1 MKLFPLFNQR
11 SQTPI
16 SPKIMLLPFVK
27 TSCLLLL
34 FSGLSWSLFAQGL
47 TTDDYQKEELYI
59 KMRDGVK
66 LFTTIYSPKNVKEEL
81 PVLMIRTCYSVA
93 PYGKNAMPEQIMHN
107 PDLVASGYIF
117 VKQDVRGRWMSE
129 GEFENTK
136 PPYSWYQKKRT
147 DEVTDS
153 YDTYTWLA
161 ENLKNFNGNIGQ
173 YGNSY
178 LGFTS
183 LVASVTDHPNL
194 KAVLA
199 MAPVTNFYFED
210 FNRYGLYGMNY
221 MPVMDV
227 FGVQKSEPT
236 SKKWYSVVDKPYMLD
251 VENGLSE
258 DYYNYFLKNRALSSA
273 SHMID
278 TSNFFWKNI
287 KAHPNYDA
295 YRKER
300 DWIQYLNRSKCQTL
314 VVGGWNDEQNLYGI
328 LNSFKKMASDAPESK
343 AKLVLG
349 PWSHGHPK
357 RRDSAYYLGDIF
369 YGNDLSKD
377 YQEQIEFKYFEFH
390 LKEKGVDLDF
400 RAHVFD
406 TGSKKW
412 VDYQDDPFKENLST
426 EKEEKESLTFF
437 LNPSGS
443 FNKNPLLGNAAY
455 ISDPDHPV
463 PFLKE
468 ENFHTLAPK
477 HYMTDD
483 QRFVSRRSDVLSYVS
498 DPLKDA
504 VTVQGEI
511 KALIQFAT
519 DHEDAD
525 LYVKV
530 IDVFPMDR
538 KPLATDKPGV
548 KMNGFQHLVRCGYI
562 RGRFRESFETPKKLV
577 PGKKTAI
584 QVPLLEVLH
593 TFKPGHRIMIQIQSS
608 MFPLFDLNPQ
618 KYVENIYDAV
628 DADFQPAVHKVFGDS
643 KIVLPVVKD

>member
-1 MKLFPLFNQR
+1 MKILL
-11 SQTPI
+11 TI
-16 SPKIMLLPFVK
+16 SYCIIALAA
-27 TSCLLLL
+27 S
-34 FSGLSWSLFAQGL
+34 AQL
-47 TTDDYQKEELYI
+47 TTADYEKKEVYI
-59 KMRDGVK
+59 TMRDGVK
-66 LFTTIYSPKNVKEEL
+66 LFTSIYSPKEAKEKY

-93 PYGKNAMPEQIMHN
+93 PYGPDTMPEKLMHN

-136 PPYSWYQKKRT
+136 PPYSWSEKKRT

-153 YDTYTWLA
+153 YDTYDWLVK
-161 ENLKNFNGNIGQ
+161 NLEHFNGKIGQ

-210 FNRYGLYGMNY
+210 FNRYGLYGLNY

-227 FGVQKSEPT
+227 FGVQKEAPT
-236 SKKWYSVVDKPYMLD
+236 DKSWYSNNQREFLLDKEKELT
-251 VENGLSE
+251 V
-258 DYYNYFLKNRALSSA
+258 DYYDYFLKHRALSSTD
-273 SHMID
+273 HLID
-278 TSNFFWKNI
+278 PDNFFWSNI
-287 KAHPNYDA
+287 KEHPNYDD
-295 YRKER
+295 YRQQR
-300 DWIQYLNRSKCQTL
+300 NWIQYLEKSKCPTM

-328 LNSFKKMASDAPESK
+328 LNSFKKMYHDAPDSQ

-357 RRDSAYYLGDIF
+357 KRDSLYYLGDIF
-369 YGNDLSKD
+369 YGYDLAKT
-377 YQEQIEFKYFEFH
+377 YQEEIEYKYFEYH
-390 LKEKGVDLDF
+390 LKGRGQEPSF

-406 TGSKKW
+406 TGSKEW
-412 VDYQDDPFKENLST
+412 RDFGDDPFDDE
-426 EKEEKESLTFF
+426 
-437 LNPSGS
+437 LNRVTMYLRPDGMIGAKTTGS
-443 FNKNPLLGNAAY
+443 RSY

-463 PFLKE
+463 PFIE
-468 ENFHTLAPK
+468 DDHFHRMAPK

-483 QRFVSRRSDVLSYVS
+483 QRFVSKRPDVLTYVT
-498 DPLKDA
+498 DPLKDEL
-504 VTVQGEI
+504 TVQGTIEAI
-511 KALIQFAT
+511 IQFAT

-538 KPLATDKPGV
+538 EPESTDKDGV
-548 KMNGFQHLVRCGYI
+548 KMNGFQHLVRAGYI
-562 RGRFRESFETPKKLV
+562 RGRYRNSFENPEPFK
-577 PGKKTAI
+577 PGEKTEVT
-584 QVPLLEVLH
+584 VPLLEVLH
-593 TFKPGHRIMIQIQSS
+593 TFKRGHRIMIQVQSS

-618 KYVENIYDAV
+618 KYVTNIYEATD
-628 DADFQPAVHKVFGDS
+628 DDFESAQHIVFGDS
-643 KIVLPVVKD
+643 RIIIPVVRR

>member
-1 MKLFPLFNQR
+1 MKLFPFFKKSNQAY
-11 SQTPI
+11 I
-16 SPKIMLLPFVK
+16 SGKRNYQQIVKLL
-27 TSCLLLL
+27 CLIII
-34 FSGLSWSLFAQGL
+34 FSGMSCSIKGQGL
-47 TTDDYQKEELYI
+47 TTDDYQTEELYI
-59 KMRDGVK
+59 EMRDGVK
-66 LFTTIYSPKNVKEEL
+66 LFTTIYSPKKAMGDL
-81 PVLMIRTCYSVA
+81 PVLMIRTCYSVV
-93 PYGKNAMPEQIMHN
+93 PYGKDVMPEQIMHN

-117 VKQDVRGRWMSE
+117 VKQDVRGRWKSE

-136 PPYSWYQKKRT
+136 PPYSWSDKKRT

-153 YDTYTWLA
+153 YDTYSWLA
-161 ENLKNFNGNIGQ
+161 KNLKNFNGKIGQ

-227 FGVQKSEPT
+227 FGVQKTDTT
-236 SKKWYSVVDKPYMLD
+236 SKSWYRVGDKPFMLD
-251 VENGLSE
+251 RENNLTE
-258 DYYNYFLKNRALSSA
+258 DYYAYFLKNRALSNT

-278 TSNFFWKNI
+278 SNNFFWKNI
-287 KAHPNYDA
+287 KSHPNYDA
-295 YRKER
+295 YRQER
-300 DWIQYLNRSKCQTL
+300 NWIQYLNKSKCQTL

-328 LNSFKKMASDAPESK
+328 LNSFKKMAADAPDSK

-349 PWSHGHPK
+349 PWSHGHPQ

-369 YGNDLSKD
+369 YGDDLSKN
-377 YQEQIEFKYFEFH
+377 YQEQIEFKYFEYH
-390 LKEKGVDLDF
+390 LKEKGSDLDF

-406 TGSKKW
+406 TGTKKW
-412 VDYQDDPFKENLST
+412 VDYQDDPFKE
-426 EKEEKESLTFF
+426 KQEELTLF
-437 LNPSGS
+437 LNPNSS
-443 FNKNPLLGNAAY
+443 LSKKSTLESISY
-455 ISDPDHPV
+455 VSDPDHPV

-468 ENFHTLAPK
+468 EGFHMLAPK

-483 QRFVSRRSDVLSYVS
+483 QRFVSRRGDVLSFVTE
-498 DPLKDA
+498 PLTDA
-504 VTVQGEI
+504 ISVQGEI
-511 KALIQFAT
+511 EALIQFAT

-525 LYVKV
+525 IYVKV

-538 KPLATDKPGV
+538 KPLTTDKPGV

-562 RGRFRESFETPKKLV
+562 RGRYHESFETPKKLV
-577 PGKKTAI
+577 PGEKTPI
-584 QVPLLEVLH
+584 KVPLLEVLH

-618 KYVENIYDAV
+618 KYVENIYEAKDS
-628 DADFQPAVHKVFGDS
+628 DFEPALHQVFGDS
-643 KIVLPVVKD
+643 KIIFPVVKH

>member
-1 MKLFPLFNQR
+1 MKIALLLNQIDLGLAPNRTNINQR
-11 SQTPI
+11 MRIPFI
-16 SPKIMLLPFVK
+16 LLAFLGLT
-27 TSCLLLL
+27 TSL
-34 FSGLSWSLFAQGL
+34 FSQGL
-47 TTDDYQKEELYI
+47 TTNDYEKEELYI
-59 KMRDGVK
+59 EMRDGVK
-66 LFTTIYSPKNVKEEL
+66 LFTTIYTPKESQVDY

-93 PYGKNAMPEQIMHN
+93 PYGKDTMPAQIMHN

-129 GEFENTK
+129 GVFENTK
-136 PPYSWYQKKRT
+136 PPYSWTDKKRT

-153 YDTYTWLA
+153 YDTYDWLA
-161 ENLKNFNGNIGQ
+161 KNLKNFNGNIGQ

-227 FGVQKSEPT
+227 FGVQKTDTT
-236 SKKWYSVVDKPYMLD
+236 SKSWYNVVDKPFMLD
-251 VENGLSE
+251 AENGLSE
-258 DYYNYFLKNRALSSA
+258 DYYDYFLQHRALSDVA
-273 SHMID
+273 HMID
-278 TSNFFWKNI
+278 SNNFFWNNI
-287 KAHPNYDA
+287 IAHPTYDA
-295 YRKER
+295 YRKQR
-300 DWIQYLNRSKCQTL
+300 NWIQYLNKSKCQTL

-328 LNSFKKMASDAPESK
+328 LNCFKKMAADAPESK
-343 AKLVLG
+343 AQLVLG

-357 RRDSAYYLGDIF
+357 RRDTAYYLGDIF
-369 YGNDLSKD
+369 YGDDLSKN
-377 YQEQIEFKYFEFH
+377 YQEQVEFKYFEFH
-390 LKEKGVDLDF
+390 LKEKGAALDF
-400 RAHVFD
+400 RARVFD
-406 TGSKKW
+406 TGSKEW
-412 VDYQDDPFKENLST
+412 VNYQDDPFDDELKE
-426 EKEEKESLTFF
+426 LTLY
-437 LNPSGS
+437 LNPNGS
-443 FNKNPLLGNAAY
+443 LSEQSTTESSTY
-455 ISDPDHPV
+455 VSDPDHPV

-468 ENFHTLAPK
+468 EEFHILAPK

-483 QRFVSRRSDVLSYVS
+483 QRFVSRRPDVLSFVS
-498 DPLKDA
+498 DPLTDA
-504 VTVQGEI
+504 ITIQGEI
-511 KALIQFAT
+511 EALIQFVT

-538 KPLATDKPGV
+538 QPLITDKPGV

-562 RGRFRESFETPKKLV
+562 RGRFHESFETATRLV
-577 PGKKTAI
+577 PGEKTAI

-618 KYVENIYDAV
+618 KYIENIYDAK
-628 DADFQPAVHKVFGDS
+628 DSDFESAVHEVFGDS
-643 KIVLPVVKD
+643 KILLPIAKD

>member
-1 MKLFPLFNQR
+1 
-11 SQTPI
+11 
-16 SPKIMLLPFVK
+16 
-27 TSCLLLL
+27 
-34 FSGLSWSLFAQGL
+34 
-47 TTDDYQKEELYI
+47 
-59 KMRDGVK
+59 MRDGVK
-66 LFTTIYSPKNVKEEL
+66 LFTTIYSPKEPQGDY

-93 PYGKNAMPEQIMHN
+93 PYGKDTIPEQIMHN

-129 GEFENTK
+129 GKFENTK
-136 PPYSWYQKKRT
+136 PPYSWSDKKRT

-153 YDTYTWLA
+153 YDTYDWLA
-161 ENLKNFNGNIGQ
+161 KNLKNFNGNIGQ

-227 FGVQKSEPT
+227 FGVQKTEPT
-236 SKKWYSVVDKPYMLD
+236 TESWYNVMDKPFMVDTTY
-251 VENGLSE
+251 GLME
-258 DYYNYFLKNRALSSA
+258 DYYDYFLKHRALSDVSHLIDSA
-273 SHMID
+273 
-278 TSNFFWKNI
+278 NFFWKNI
-287 KAHPNYDA
+287 IAHPSYDE
-295 YRKER
+295 YRQER
-300 DWIQYLNRSKCQTL
+300 NWIQYLKKSKCQTL

-328 LNSFKKMASDAPESK
+328 LNSFKKMAADAPESN

-349 PWSHGHPK
+349 PWSHGHPQ

-369 YGNDLSKD
+369 YGHDLSKN
-377 YQEQIEFKYFEFH
+377 YQEQVEYKYFEFH
-390 LKEKGVDLDF
+390 LKGKGSPLDF
-400 RAHVFD
+400 RARVFD
-406 TGSKKW
+406 TGSKQW
-412 VDYQDDPFKENLST
+412 VNYEDDPFDDDL
-426 EKEEKESLTFF
+426 EEVTLY
-437 LNPSGS
+437 LNPNGS
-443 FNKNPLLGNAAY
+443 LSEESTTESSVY

-463 PFLKE
+463 PFLNE
-468 ENFHTLAPK
+468 DNFHVMAPK

-483 QRFVSRRSDVLSYVS
+483 QRFVSKRPDVLTFLSE
-498 DPLKDA
+498 PLKDSL
-504 VTVQGEI
+504 TVQGEI
-511 KALIQFAT
+511 EALIQFAT

-530 IDVFPMDR
+530 IDVFPMNR
-538 KPLATDKPGV
+538 VPEETDKPGV

-562 RGRFRESFETPKKLV
+562 RGRYYESFETPKRLI
-577 PGKKTAI
+577 PGEKTEI

-618 KYVENIYDAV
+618 KYVENIYEAV
-628 DADFQPAVHKVFGDS
+628 DSDFESARHVVFGDS
-643 KIVLPVVKD
+643 KVVLPIVED

>member
-1 MKLFPLFNQR
+1 MKIIPLFN
-11 SQTPI
+11 
-16 SPKIMLLPFVK
+16 L
-27 TSCLLLL
+27 
-34 FSGLSWSLFAQGL
+34 SGLAFASIRIPFILLAFLGLSTSLFGQGL
-47 TTDDYQKEELYI
+47 TTEDYEKEELYI
-59 KMRDGVK
+59 EMRDGVK
-66 LFTTIYSPKNVKEEL
+66 LFTTIYSPKESKGDY

-93 PYGKNAMPEQIMHN
+93 PYGKDTLPEEIMHN

-129 GEFENTK
+129 GVFENTK
-136 PPYSWYQKKRT
+136 PPYSWNDKKRT

-153 YDTYTWLA
+153 YDTYDWLA
-161 ENLKNFNGNIGQ
+161 KNLENFNGNIGQ

-227 FGVQKSEPT
+227 FGVQKTAPT
-236 SKKWYSVVDKPYMLD
+236 TESWYNVIDKPFMVD
-251 VENGLSE
+251 TANGLME
-258 DYYNYFLKNRALSSA
+258 DYYDYFLKHRALSDA
-273 SHMID
+273 VHLID
-278 TSNFFWKNI
+278 SSNFFWKNI
-287 KAHPNYDA
+287 TAHPNYDA
-295 YRKER
+295 YRQER
-300 DWIQYLNRSKCQTL
+300 NWIQYLNKSKCQTL

-328 LNSFKKMASDAPESK
+328 LNSFKKMAADAPESN
-343 AKLVLG
+343 AQLVLG

-357 RRDSAYYLGDIF
+357 RRDTSYYLGDIF
-369 YGNDLSKD
+369 YGDDLSKN
-377 YQEQIEFKYFEFH
+377 YQEQVEFKYFEFH
-390 LKEKGVDLDF
+390 LKEKGAALDF
-400 RAHVFD
+400 RARVFD
-406 TGSKKW
+406 TGSKQW
-412 VDYQDDPFKENLST
+412 VNYRDDPFDDDL
-426 EKEEKESLTFF
+426 EELTFY
-437 LNPSGS
+437 LNPNGS
-443 FNKNPLLGNAAY
+443 LSEELTTESTTY

-463 PFLKE
+463 PFLKGDE
-468 ENFHTLAPK
+468 FHILAPK

-483 QRFVSRRSDVLSYVS
+483 QRFVSKRADVLSFVS
-498 DPLKDA
+498 DPLKNSI
-504 VTVQGEI
+504 TVQGEI
-511 KALIQFAT
+511 EALIQFAS

-525 LYVKV
+525 LYVKI

-538 KPLATDKPGV
+538 QPLATDKPGV

-562 RGRFRESFETPKKLV
+562 RGRYHESFETPTPLI
-577 PGKKTAI
+577 PGEKTAI

-618 KYVENIYDAV
+618 KYIENIYEAV
-628 DADFQPAVHKVFGDS
+628 DSDFESARHEVFGDS
-643 KIVLPVVKD
+643 KVVLPIAKD